1 MEVVFRPNENLCLL
15 AALWRVANG
24 EQKKLMT
31 NGGETNVIDVSAC
44 FVFDLFELKMDVKV

>member
-1 MEVVFRPNENLCLL
+1 ML
-15 AALWRVANG
+15 ARCIVGSSKWRAKTIDDERWRN
-24 EQKKLMT
+24 KCD